1 MAFIISK
8 GGEAAELA
16 QKADNLFIEAQSK
29 FAGSQATRQLSDLAS
44 VRAYQGTNTPV
55 PEGGSPRGQV
65 DLEAQSV
72 GQVLPTIMADRTGSE
87 LQQLVYA
94 MDATLSTGGVTKPIL
109 DMYEAEATDKLA
121 KALMNNDQQSIDLIN
136 KNFDSY
142 VSELRR
148 LESPLLEQLEEAKRR
163 IDSVQTDL
171 GNRALAADEL
181 SKIAARQRADVE
193 NNIVRDLIDRF
204 GDAKSSPG
212 MTLQRMISGDNAT
225 NNIKRLMAEIDTLPP
240 GDKEASK
247 LALQSTL
254 LRLVRDEAFTSTPIG
269 SRDQVDVAL
278 GKLAKITNERKSG
291 MLEAVAAAFP
301 DDEIMQETLQQTL
314 GALGDVS
321 ITSRMKVA
329 RAGSDTASNLAIRDS
344 VSTAILFSFG
354 YMNPTAAAARRL
366 TAGQIEAMEKLTK
379 QRQDEIIATALSA
392 PKELAVLARAIA
404 KGETPSV
411 VSVLR
416 DNFLS
421 AAERTVRYEVRV
433 GPGGE
438 TVDEQTESIFS
449 KGLNAAGG
457 AVDSV
462 LGFFR

>member
-1 MAFIISK
+1 MAFIISR

-16 QKADNLFIEAQSK
+16 QRLIIYLLKHKAL
-29 FAGSQATRQLSDLAS
+29 AGSQATRQLSDLAS
-44 VRAYQGTNTPV
+44 VRAYQGANTPV
-55 PEGGSPRGQV
+55 PPGGSPRGQV

-109 DMYEAEATDKLA
+109 DLYEAEATDKLA
-121 KALMNNDQQSIDLIN
+121 KALMNNDQQSIDLIT

-181 SKIAARQRADVE
+181 SKIAARRADVE

-212 MTLQRMISGDNAT
+212 MTLQRMISGDNA
-225 NNIKRLMAEIDTLPP
+225 IIILKDLWLRLMLPP

-254 LRLVRDEAFTSTPIG
+254 
-269 SRDQVDVAL
+269 
-278 GKLAKITNERKSG
+278 
-291 MLEAVAAAFP
+291 
-301 DDEIMQETLQQTL
+301 
-314 GALGDVS
+314 
-321 ITSRMKVA
+321 
-329 RAGSDTASNLAIRDS
+329 
-344 VSTAILFSFG
+344 
-354 YMNPTAAAARRL
+354 
-366 TAGQIEAMEKLTK
+366 
-379 QRQDEIIATALSA
+379 
-392 PKELAVLARAIA
+392 
-404 KGETPSV
+404 
-411 VSVLR
+411 
-416 DNFLS
+416 
-421 AAERTVRYEVRV
+421 
-433 GPGGE
+433 
-438 TVDEQTESIFS
+438 
-449 KGLNAAGG
+449 
-457 AVDSV
+457 
-462 LGFFR
+462 